1 MSQVRN
7 KRQNNVRAGVFVT
20 LSLILGLSIFGILTN
35 AWDRLVR
42 STSGYEVTFQVQ
54 EGIGMLATGS
64 QVRLGGVIIGVVTSV
79 NPRVEIGEPTSMI
92 DVEFEVN
99 SEFALYDN
107 ASIHARE
114 GLLGSTGWLLITNV
128 GSGNIATRKTQLV
141 GSSQTMLA
149 QMLGNEAELNIS
161 NSLAALRKISE
172 MLSVKGGTL
181 SMLIGEDEA
190 SAMREA
196 ITSAKDGLVA
206 IDTIVNSAGEVWPQW
221 QESISSLLEDSRDLP
236 TQLSETLQEV
246 KLAVHDV
253 RTNVLPDVERS
264 MNSLQQS
271 MAALETMSNT
281 YKDSAPKWAAQV
293 TGIMKNIDHMTF
305 RAKSAID
312 DISSSPWRL
321 LYRPT
326 DREIAYEQLN
336 AASWQLLTA
345 LSDLRQSAKA
355 LEAASSSSDAPEGA
369 AALAKSL
376 AESEAAFKH
385 AREAILERM
394 KLDFPDR

>member
-35 AWDRLVR
+35 AWDRMVR
-42 STSGYEVTFQVQ
+42 STLSYTIAFQVE

-64 QVRLGGVIIGVVTSV
+64 QVRLGGVLIGVVTSV
-79 NPRVEIGEPTSMI
+79 SPRVEIGEPTSII
-92 DVEFEVN
+92 DVGFEVH
-99 SEFALYDN
+99 ADYVLYDN

-114 GLLGSTGWLLITNV
+114 GLLGSTGWLSITNV
-128 GSGNIATRKTQLV
+128 GNGTIATSDTQLV

-149 QMLGNEAELNIS
+149 QMLGNDAELNIS
-161 NSLAALRKISE
+161 KSLAALRKISE
-172 MLSVKGGTL
+172 MLSVEGGTL
-181 SMLIGEDEA
+181 SMLIGEEEA
-190 SAMREA
+190 SAIREA
-196 ITSAKDGLVA
+196 ISAAKDGLVA
-206 IDTIVNSAGEVWPQW
+206 IDSMVGSAGEVWPQW
-221 QESISSLLEDSRDLP
+221 QDSISSLLEDSGDLP
-236 TQLSETLQEV
+236 SKLSETLREV
-246 KLAVHDV
+246 KLAVQDV
-253 RTNVLPDVERS
+253 RSNVLPDVERS
-264 MNSLQQS
+264 MNSLEQT
-271 MAALETMSNT
+271 MAALESMSQT
-281 YKDSAPKWAAQV
+281 YKESSPKWASQIS
-293 TGIMKNIDHMTF
+293 GIIKNVDHMTF

-345 LSDLRQSAKA
+345 LSDLRQSASA
-355 LEAASSSSDAPEGA
+355 LEHASLSSDAPEEA
-369 AALAKSL
+369 ASLAKSL
-376 AESEAAFKH
+376 AESEAAFKQ